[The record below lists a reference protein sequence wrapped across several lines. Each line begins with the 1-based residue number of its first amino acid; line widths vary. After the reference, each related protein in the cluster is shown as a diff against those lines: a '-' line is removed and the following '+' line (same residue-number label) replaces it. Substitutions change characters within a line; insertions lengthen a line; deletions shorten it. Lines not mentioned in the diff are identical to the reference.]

1 MIKEKGNASY
11 SVMMIKVLL
20 NFRTILLLL
29 LLYLKPNLVY
39 SFKLKCSDK
48 KHRQTHGVDG
58 K

>member
-20 NFRTILLLL
+20 NFRTILL